1 MLENKK
7 MVVHQPIEML
17 EGAKLNLINCEVKA
31 KPGTKSKR
39 MLTVYGKIAYI

>member
-1 MLENKK
+1 MLENIK
-7 MVVHQPIEML
+7 MVIHQPIEML
-17 EGAKLNLINCEVKA
+17 EAKLNLISCEVKA

>member
-1 MLENKK
+1 MLENIK
-7 MVVHQPIEML
+7 MVIHQPIEML
-17 EGAKLNLINCEVKA
+17 EAKLNLINCEVKA